1 MLPATFMMAFK
12 GIRSK
17 LTRRVNVSSSGLLVK
32 LLDGEVIS
40 QQERESVKVPAQVLR
55 DFCCVG
61 VMFTFIRQ
69 TSRKPKTDSDRQ
81 KDSPNYLST
90 T

>member
-12 GIRSK
+12 GIRSN
-17 LTRRVNVSSSGLLVK
+17 LSRRVNVSSSGLLVK

-55 DFCCVG
+55 DFRYVG
-61 VMFTFIRQ
+61 LMFTFIRQ
-69 TSRKPKTDSDRQ
+69 TSRKPKTDPDRQ

>member
-17 LTRRVNVSSSGLLVK
+17 LSRRVNVSSSGLLVK

-40 QQERESVKVPAQVLR
+40 QQERESVKVPAQALR
-55 DFCCVG
+55 DFRYVG
-61 VMFTFIRQ
+61 F
-69 TSRKPKTDSDRQ
+69 
-81 KDSPNYLST
+81 
-90 T
+90 